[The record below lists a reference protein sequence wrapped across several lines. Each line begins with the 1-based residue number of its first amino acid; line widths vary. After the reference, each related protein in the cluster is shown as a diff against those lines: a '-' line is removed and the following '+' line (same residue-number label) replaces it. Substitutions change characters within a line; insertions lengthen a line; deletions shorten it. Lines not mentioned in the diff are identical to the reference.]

1 MCPFYSPRCCILR
14 KDNGQLVKSQEWKE
28 EAVSLHKA
36 PDAGTGEGV
45 FVQHVSVSGAP
56 PGDQPE
62 YQPDRQTSQDLVPK
76 QAYEA
81 EEAQQGESR
90 EGAGFSLQLL
100 LISSAA
106 NTHMDIPPYTDL
118 RMTHKTQIHVIMHTR
133 KHT

>member
-1 MCPFYSPRCCILR
+1 M
-14 KDNGQLVKSQEWKE
+14 
-28 EAVSLHKA
+28 SLHKA
-36 PDAGTGEGV
+36 PDVGTGEGV

-76 QAYEA
+76 QAHEA

-100 LISSAA
+100 LIFHLQP
-106 NTHMDIPPYTDL
+106 TRTWTFRH
-118 RMTHKTQIHVIMHTR
+118 TQIYA
-133 KHT
+133 